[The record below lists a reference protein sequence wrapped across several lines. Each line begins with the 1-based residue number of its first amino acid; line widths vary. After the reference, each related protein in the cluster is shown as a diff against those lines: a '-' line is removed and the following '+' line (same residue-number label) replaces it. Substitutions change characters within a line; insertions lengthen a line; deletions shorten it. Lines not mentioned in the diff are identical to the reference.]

1 MREHMHVLRIY
12 HGVMAMPIVQEVLLE
27 VGMIKKKQ
35 SFKQE
40 TTNMQMLDII
50 RILWNR
56 NLRLLDLR

>member
-1 MREHMHVLRIY
+1 MREPMHVLRIY
-12 HGVMAMPIVQEVLLE
+12 HGAMAMPIVQEVLLE

-56 NLRLLDLR
+56 NLKLLDLR